1 MNKASIFAAFGYV
14 AGVAVGV
21 AISASY
27 LKAKY
32 KSIADEEI
40 QSVKDIYNQPPD
52 PKEFKAAVQNY
63 EESIQ
68 NLEKKIPTFQE
79 YKAKTAS
86 YIPTRATEF
95 SDAIV
100 KEPPSTPSNW
110 ITQDSFLTD
119 YPDYDKITL
128 EYLYTSDLFLDD
140 SGEILPI
147 PDEIFVEGSDVVRD
161 MFRGPGETE
170 PTSLYYR
177 NHSLGSDF
185 EILKQME
192 VGDDSI

>member
-63 EESIQ
+63 EE
-68 NLEKKIPTFQE
+68 
-79 YKAKTAS
+79 
-86 YIPTRATEF
+86 
-95 SDAIV
+95 
-100 KEPPSTPSNW
+100 
-110 ITQDSFLTD
+110 
-119 YPDYDKITL
+119 
-128 EYLYTSDLFLDD
+128 
-140 SGEILPI
+140 
-147 PDEIFVEGSDVVRD
+147 
-161 MFRGPGETE
+161 
-170 PTSLYYR
+170 
-177 NHSLGSDF
+177 
-185 EILKQME
+185 
-192 VGDDSI
+192 

>member
-1 MNKASIFAAFGYV
+1 MNKASIFAAFGYA

-52 PKEFKAAVQNY
+52 PKAFKAVVQKY

-68 NLEKKIPTFQE
+68 ELEKKIPTFQE
-79 YKAKTAS
+79 LDKNTFVDQVYKNQMSPYKTKTS
-86 YIPTRATEF
+86 TYIPTRTTEF

-100 KEPPSTPSNW
+100 EEPPSTTSNW
-110 ITQDSFLTD
+110 ITQKFSHLM
-119 YPDYDKITL
+119 
-128 EYLYTSDLFLDD
+128 S
-140 SGEILPI
+140 
-147 PDEIFVEGSDVVRD
+147 V
-161 MFRGPGETE
+161 
-170 PTSLYYR
+170 
-177 NHSLGSDF
+177 
-185 EILKQME
+185 
-192 VGDDSI
+192 